1 MVSFLNKATGFE
13 LTAKLEMRETMNI
26 ILTFYVNLN
35 SSYFVKLLF
44 VALTLLTGS
53 AKRSARSPCFHQLII
68 CVRSWSIDVSRDF
81 LGIPFSA
88 RNSRAGAQKD
98 IIVKFQE

>member
-44 VALTLLTGS
+44 VA
-53 AKRSARSPCFHQLII
+53 RSPCFHQLII

-88 RNSRAGAQKD
+88 GNSRAGAQKD

>member
-1 MVSFLNKATGFE
+1 MVSFLNKATGFG
-13 LTAKLEMRETMNI
+13 LTAKLEMRESMN
-26 ILTFYVNLN
+26 TNLR
-35 SSYFVKLLF
+35 YFVKLLF

-88 RNSRAGAQKD
+88 GNSRAGAQKD